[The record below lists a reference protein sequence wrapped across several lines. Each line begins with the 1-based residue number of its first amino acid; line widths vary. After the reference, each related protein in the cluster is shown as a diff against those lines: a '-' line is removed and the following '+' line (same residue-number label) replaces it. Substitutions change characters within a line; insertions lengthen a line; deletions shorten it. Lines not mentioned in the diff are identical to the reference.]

1 MKNITDCEREM
12 YEQKSAGS
20 PILCS
25 IYEESCF
32 VHCIVAQTEKKK
44 TFSFNSCDIPFNS
57 FVNHLDRLYNKL
69 SKGFSEKQVNESE
82 K

>member
-44 TFSFNSCDIPFNS
+44 HSLLTAVIFRSI
-57 FVNHLDRLYNKL
+57 LL
-69 SKGFSEKQVNESE
+69 
-82 K
+82 